1 MPMNMD
7 LSWHMWLLLP
17 PIKSFDSEA
26 EACICSHL
34 MLDQR
39 KDASMLL
46 YSLPDSI
53 RVHQCSVA
61 LGVPGAIVHHRAGVC
76 GSPQVW
82 QTAGAGGCWLHHR
95 GQALACNYADANSYE
110 GMKQEIFIRM
120 MSASGPVGFLCHPS
134 ERLTM
139 LSKCLREWR
148 IMVPAVARRTQE
160 TVPTSWSL
168 CHMTSSK
175 RTIVYKVPT

>member
-1 MPMNMD
+1 M
-7 LSWHMWLLLP
+7 HLLTSDAGP
-17 PIKSFDSEA
+17 AKR
-26 EACICSHL
+26 CINAFVFIT
-34 MLDQR
+34 R
-39 KDASMLL
+39 L
-46 YSLPDSI
+46 YS
-53 RVHQCSVA
+53 CSSMFSGSRCSRCDRA
-61 LGVPGAIVHHRAGVC
+61 SPCGGVWQSAGVADRRC
-76 GSPQVW
+76 RR
-82 QTAGAGGCWLHHR
+82 L
-95 GQALACNYADANSYE
+95 LAASSRPGTRIYADANSYE